1 VKKGGDL
8 VNEKT
13 ELSLYQS
20 ALKKHKETIS
30 DERNASNTEKPG
42 LRIFCVGKI
51 HKGKKTMIIAF
62 PSERRKNH
70 AAIPQGTE
78 EKGET

>member
-1 VKKGGDL
+1 M
-8 VNEKT
+8 NEKT

-30 DERNASNTEKPG
+30 DERDAIHTEKPG
-42 LRIFCVGKI
+42 LRIFCIGRI
-51 HKGKKTMIIAF
+51 HKGKRTIIIAF
-62 PSERRKNH
+62 PLERRKDH
-70 AAIPQGTE
+70 AAISQGTE